1 MQTIQ
6 VDNKIFNLER
16 KSVADREKLD
26 YRILQT
32 IPLRIKSTILVEDS
46 MNLQKELEKY
56 KEEGILVLSTV
67 DALLICFTD
76 KFVKSKSIEELVER
90 LR

>member
-6 VDNKIFNLER
+6 VGNKIFNLER
-16 KSVADREKLD
+16 KSTADREELD
-26 YRILQT
+26 YKILQT
-32 IPLRIKSTILVEDS
+32 IPLGMKGVISVQDS

-56 KEEGILVLSTV
+56 KEEGILILSTV
-67 DALLICFTD
+67 DALLICFID
-76 KFVKSKSIEELVER
+76 NFVKSNSIEELIER